1 MIQKAMEYIARI
13 SAPNIE
19 EIKGE
24 AYSDKPLH
32 RISYVPRASSIE
44 MGTLSSLVDYIKSG
58 VDSFGEK
65 MIIHVI
71 SPTHVSM
78 YSALDAERK
87 REEVVEVKANVPAFG
102 FNQFI
107 DHESF
112 CIGVQSK
119 FMDDFGVD
127 YPNEKALLL
136 KFAGTVESGS
146 LAEYGDDGVSQK
158 ATVKTGIASKGE
170 ALVPNPVTLMPYRTF
185 VEVDQPISSFIFRM
199 KEDKYSKGIQ
209 CALYEADGGA
219 WKIEAMENIKN
230 YLVNELAEYTN
241 FIIIS

>member
-1 MIQKAMEYIARI
+1 MIKKAFEYIVGL
-13 SAPNIE
+13 SAPVVQ

-24 AYSDKPLH
+24 TYSDKPLN
-32 RISYVPRASSIE
+32 RISYVPRANSIE
-44 MGTLSSLVDYIKSG
+44 MNTLSSLIDYIKSG
-58 VDSFGEK
+58 VDIFSEK
-65 MIIHVI
+65 MIIHVL
-71 SPTHVSM
+71 SPTHVAM
-78 YSALDAERK
+78 YSALDEERK
-87 REEVVEVKANVPAFG
+87 REYVVEVKANVPAFS
-102 FNQFI
+102 FNQFV

-119 FMDDFGVD
+119 FIDSVGIEF
-127 YPNEKALLL
+127 PNDKALLL
-136 KFAGTVESGS
+136 KFAGTVEAGS

-185 VEVDQPISSFIFRM
+185 LEVDQPITNFIFRM

-219 WKIEAMENIKN
+219 WKIDAMENIKN
-230 YLVNELAEYTN
+230 YLVNALAEYEQ